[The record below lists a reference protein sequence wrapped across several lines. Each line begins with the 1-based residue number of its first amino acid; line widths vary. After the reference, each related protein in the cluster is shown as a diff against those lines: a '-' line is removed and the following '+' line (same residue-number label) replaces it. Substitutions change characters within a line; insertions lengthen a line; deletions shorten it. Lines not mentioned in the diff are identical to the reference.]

1 MGLFS
6 TDHSLIIQIIGVLSY
21 GAFCLIGSFIVFS
34 LIKSL
39 IGLRV
44 SEDEEIIGLD
54 IGEHE
59 MESYA
64 GFEIF
69 TVE

>member
-1 MGLFS
+1 MEL
-6 TDHSLIIQIIGVLSY
+6 
-21 GAFCLIGSFIVFS
+21 FCLIGSFIVFS
-34 LIKSL
+34 LIKIL

>member
-1 MGLFS
+1 MGQYFRIVPGTYDRL
-6 TDHSLIIQIIGVLSY
+6 DLI
-21 GAFCLIGSFIVFS
+21 FCLIGSI
-34 LIKSL
+34 LIFAVVKYS

-54 IGEHE
+54 IGEHD

-64 GFEIF
+64 GFQIF